1 VDGKEVVY
9 DAGAVITSSEKLS
22 LINIFFWSQ
31 QGFKI
36 NRNFI

>member
-22 LINIFFWSQ
+22 LINISF
-31 QGFKI
+31 GA
-36 NRNFI
+36 NRVLK